1 MLSFGKKTALQA
13 AMEGKQS
20 ELDAA
25 RLGMTA
31 GLGLC
36 VVFGFVFL
44 AEGFQTFRE
53 TSSIEHLR
61 TERQELVTV
70 VANAVKN
77 WQADLK
83 LALDNNNLRSNLTV
97 LDGTAQL
104 QGRIEL
110 AKVLPDLDDVQFF
123 SPELRELDGV
133 DLAEFGYAKASILT
147 EARELGGQARVQA
160 QTCTKVANQ
169 YCLAMAQKVLSGD
182 QVLALAFVKRSLPK
196 IEALRPDTE
205 AGMGSLDFQMGT
217 RVGALVPLQQLGS
230 GNANDPMID
239 RPVPIDGSVFS
250 VTATSPTLFKPS
262 LFLTFLEG
270 RSSISS
276 FLLGLVLLGVAGAL
290 VFKRLRMP
298 KAIAAETPASTTPA
312 APTEADLAKKL
323 AAIKDQGEASSGME
337 VAEHTEPETAT
348 PAAKTDRPMA
358 GGGSGAID
366 RSIFRAYDIRGVVGS
381 TLTTGTAMLIGQAV
395 GSVVREKGL
404 REVVVGRDGRLSGP
418 ELSEAIIKG
427 LRNAG
432 CDVVDVGAVPT
443 PVLYF
448 ATHQLRTGSGIMVT
462 GSHNP
467 PEYNGFKI
475 VVAGETLAEDAIQ
488 DLFARI
494 VEGRLAHGS
503 GGLQSI
509 DIQSDYI
516 ERIVGDIQVTRPL
529 KVVVD
534 AGNGIA
540 GGIGPQVLAGIGCDV
555 VPLYCEVDGRFPN
568 HHPDP
573 SDPHN
578 LEDLKVAIKQFDA
591 DLGLAFDGDG
601 DRLGVV
607 TKAGDIIYPDRLLM
621 LFAQDVLTRNP
632 GASIIY
638 DVKCTG
644 QLSEVIIRAG
654 GAPLMWKTGHSL
666 IKSKMKEEDAALAG
680 EMSGHFF
687 FKERWYGFDDGI
699 YSAARLLD
707 ILAERSETP
716 DQVFAEL
723 PNSVS
728 TPELKIQMA
737 EGAHYEFMERFRERA
752 KFPGA
757 RVTTIDGVRAD
768 YKDGFGLVRCSNTTP
783 CLVLRFE
790 SVNKIGLNRIQD
802 TFRSQLLALDAKLV
816 LPF

>member
-1 MLSFGKKTALQA
+1 
-13 AMEGKQS
+13 MEGDRGGV
-20 ELDAA
+20 DAT
-25 RLGMTA
+25 RLAATTGFGIA
-31 GLGLC
+31 LVLGTL
-36 VVFGFVFL
+36 FL
-44 AEGFQTFRE
+44 AEGLQTWRE
-53 TSSIEHLR
+53 EGAVSALR
-61 TERQELVTV
+61 AEREAIVT
-70 VANAVKN
+70 AYAGAIKK
-77 WQADLK
+77 WQADIR
-83 LALDNNNLRSNLTV
+83 LALDNDELRMTLAA
-97 LDGTAQL
+97 LDGAAQL
-104 QGRIEL
+104 RGRTEL
-110 AKVLPDLDDVQFF
+110 GKLLPDLDDATFY
-123 SPELRELDGV
+123 SADLNELVSVELDK
-133 DLAEFGYAKASILT
+133 FGYAKAEQLS
-147 EARELGGQARVQA
+147 EARENKDAARVQA
-160 QTCTKVANQ
+160 HSCSNDPTQ
-169 YCLAMAQKVLSGD
+169 YCLAFVQSVLNGD
-182 QVLALAFVKRSLPK
+182 QVMALAYIKRKLPK
-196 IEALRPDTE
+196 LATIRPDIDS
-205 AGMGSLDFQMGT
+205 GIGSLDFQMGT
-217 RVGALVPLQQLGS
+217 RVGSLLVLEHLGS
-230 GNANDPMID
+230 SDNGAQLLDKPSGIE
-239 RPVPIDGSVFS
+239 GSVFS
-250 VTATSPTLFKPS
+250 VSAIAPSLFKPS
-262 LFLTFLEG
+262 LFLTSLEG
-270 RSSISS
+270 RSGSAS
-276 FLLGLVLLGVAGAL
+276 LLLALLLFVVAGGL
-290 VFKRLRMP
+290 GFVRWRMP
-298 KAIAAETPASTTPA
+298 ALGKHAPAVGVPLPD
-312 APTEADLAKKL
+312 APSEADLARKL
-323 AAIKDQGEASSGME
+323 AAIKDQGEAAAIE
-337 VAEHTEPETAT
+337 VAELDSASALPAKSEKPMSAT
-348 PAAKTDRPMA
+348 
-358 GGGSGAID
+358 GAID
-366 RSIFRAYDIRGVVGS
+366 RSIFRTYDIRGVVGT
-381 TLTTGTAMLIGQAV
+381 TLNVGTAMLIGQAI

-404 REVVVGRDGRLSGP
+404 REVVVARDGRLSGP
-418 ELSEAIIKG
+418 ELAEAMTKG

-432 CDVVDVGAVPT
+432 CDVIDIGAVPT

-448 ATHQLRTGSGIMVT
+448 ATHHLRTGSGVMVT

-475 VVAGETLAEDAIQ
+475 MVAGETLAEDAIQ

-503 GGLQSI
+503 GGLQSL
-509 DIQSDYI
+509 DVQADYLD
-516 ERIVGDIQVTRPL
+516 RIVGDIQISRPL

-540 GGIGPQVLAGIGCDV
+540 GGIGPQVLQGIGCEV
-555 VPLYCEVDGRFPN
+555 MPLYCEVDGKFPN

-573 SDPHN
+573 GDPHT

-591 DLGLAFDGDG
+591 DLGIAFDGDG

-607 TKAGDIIYPDRLLM
+607 TKSGEIIYPDRLLM

-654 GAPLMWKTGHSL
+654 GAPVMWKTGHSL
-666 IKSKMKEEDAALAG
+666 IKAKMKEEDAALAG

-716 DQVFAEL
+716 EQVFAEL
-723 PNSVS
+723 PNSMA

-737 EGAHYEFMERFRERA
+737 EGAHYEFMERFRERS

-802 TFRSQLLALDAKLV
+802 TFRMQLLALDAKLV

>member
-13 AMEGKQS
+13 AMEGGKGS
-20 ELDAA
+20 ELDAK

-44 AEGFQTFRE
+44 AEAVQTFRE
-53 TSSIEHLR
+53 HSSVEHVR
-61 TERQELVTV
+61 AEREALVSAI
-70 VANAVKN
+70 ANSVKN
-77 WQADLK
+77 WQSDLK
-83 LALDNNNLRSNLTV
+83 LALDNNNLRMTLV
-97 LDGTAQL
+97 ALDGPAQL
-104 QGRIEL
+104 QGRSEL
-110 AKVLPDLDDVQFF
+110 NKVIPDLDDAQFF
-123 SPELRELDGV
+123 SADLTELDGV
-133 DLAEFGYAKASILT
+133 DLAEFGYAKAQILT
-147 EARELGGQARVQA
+147 EARELQGVARVQA
-160 QTCTKVANQ
+160 HTCTKTANQ
-169 YCLAMAQKVLSGD
+169 YCLALAQAVMNGE
-182 QVLALAFVKRSLPK
+182 QIQALAYVKRSLPK
-196 IEALRPDTE
+196 IEALRQDLDP
-205 AGMGSLDFQMGT
+205 GMGGLDFQMGT
-217 RVGALVPLQQLGS
+217 RVGAMLPLQHAGS
-230 GNANDPMID
+230 GSASDPMID
-239 RPVPIDGSVFS
+239 RPVAVEGSVFS

-262 LFLTFLEG
+262 LFLTFLDG
-270 RSSISS
+270 HSSLSS
-276 FLLGLVLLGVAGAL
+276 LLLGLLMLGVAGAL
-290 VFKRLRMP
+290 GFQRLRLP
-298 KAIAAETPASTTPA
+298 KIVAADTGAPTTPA
-312 APTEADLAKKL
+312 APTEVDLAKKL
-323 AAIKDQGEASSGME
+323 AQIKDHGEASAGMI
-337 VAEHTEPETAT
+337 VAEHVEPEAAAVSSKADRQAAAAT
-348 PAAKTDRPMA
+348 
-358 GGGSGAID
+358 GAID
-366 RSIFRAYDIRGVVGS
+366 RSIFRAYDIRGVVGQ
-381 TLTTGTAMLIGQAV
+381 TLTTGTAMLIGQAI

-418 ELSEAIIKG
+418 ELADAITKG

-432 CDVVDVGAVPT
+432 CDVIDVGAVPT

-448 ATHQLRTGSGIMVT
+448 ATHQLRTGSGVMVT

-475 VVAGETLAEDAIQ
+475 MVAGETLAEDAIQ

-503 GGLQSI
+503 GGLQAL
-509 DIQSDYI
+509 DIQSDYV

-540 GGIGPQVLAGIGCDV
+540 GGVGPQVLAGIGCDV

-578 LEDLKVAIKQFDA
+578 LDDLKVAIKQFDA

-607 TKAGDIIYPDRLLM
+607 TKAGEIIYPDRLLM

-654 GAPLMWKTGHSL
+654 GAPVMWKTGHSL

-716 DQVFAEL
+716 EQVFAEL

-728 TPELKIQMA
+728 TPELKIQMS

>member
-1 MLSFGKKTALQA
+1 MLNFGKKTALQA
-13 AMEGKQS
+13 AMEGNRGGV
-20 ELDAA
+20 DAT
-25 RLGMTA
+25 RLGATA
-31 GLGLC
+31 GFGLALVLGL
-36 VVFGFVFL
+36 VFL
-44 AEGFQTFRE
+44 AEGLQNWRE
-53 TSSIEHLR
+53 EGAISDLKS
-61 TERQELVTV
+61 ERDALVR
-70 VANAVKN
+70 AYEGAVKK
-77 WQADLK
+77 WQDDIR
-83 LALDNNNLRSNLTV
+83 LALDNNELRMTLAA
-97 LDGTAQL
+97 LDGAAQL
-104 QGRIEL
+104 RGRTEL
-110 AKVLPDLDDVQFF
+110 GKLVPDLDDAMFY
-123 SPELRELDGV
+123 SADLSELSAV
-133 DLAEFGYAKASILT
+133 DLSEFGYAKAEQLS
-147 EARELGGQARVQA
+147 ESRESNGPARIQAH
-160 QTCTKVANQ
+160 TCSNDATK
-169 YCLAMAQKVLSGD
+169 YCLAFAQPVVNGT
-182 QVLALAFVKRSLPK
+182 QVMALAYVKRKLAKP
-196 IEALRPDTE
+196 IEVRPELD
-205 AGMGSLDFQMGT
+205 AGIGAIDFQMGT
-217 RVGALVPLQQLGS
+217 RVGALLLLERTGDGS
-230 GNANDPMID
+230 AVDQMID
-239 RPVPIDGSVFS
+239 KPVPINGSVFS
-250 VTATSPTLFKPS
+250 VSASAPNLFKPS
-262 LFLTFLEG
+262 LFFTFLEG
-270 RSSISS
+270 RSGSGSMLIA
-276 FLLGLVLLGVAGAL
+276 LLLFVVAGGL
-290 VFKRLRMP
+290 GFVRWRMP
-298 KAIAAETPASTTPA
+298 ALGTATPVEGTSLPE
-312 APTEADLAKKL
+312 APNEADLARKL
-323 AAIKDQGEASSGME
+323 AAIKDQGEASAIE
-337 VAEHTEPETAT
+337 VSELD
-348 PAAKTDRPMA
+348 PAATLPAKSEKLASTT
-358 GGGSGAID
+358 GAID
-366 RSIFRAYDIRGVVGS
+366 RSIFRTYDIRGVVGT
-381 TLTTGTAMLIGQAV
+381 TLNVGTAMLIGQAI

-404 REVVVGRDGRLSGP
+404 REVVVARDGRLSGP
-418 ELSEAIIKG
+418 ELAEAMAKG

-432 CDVVDVGAVPT
+432 CDVIDIGAVPT

-448 ATHQLRTGSGIMVT
+448 ATHHLRTGSGVMVT

-475 VVAGETLAEDAIQ
+475 MVGGETLAEDAIQ

-503 GGLQSI
+503 GGLQSL
-509 DIQSDYI
+509 DVQADYL
-516 ERIVGDIQVTRPL
+516 ERIVGDIQISRPL

-540 GGIGPQVLAGIGCDV
+540 GGIAPQVLQGIGCEV
-555 VPLYCEVDGRFPN
+555 MPLYCEVDGRFPN

-573 SDPHN
+573 GDPHT

-591 DLGLAFDGDG
+591 DLGIAFDGDG

-607 TKAGDIIYPDRLLM
+607 TKTGEIIYPDRLLM

-654 GAPLMWKTGHSL
+654 GAPVMWKTGHSL
-666 IKSKMKEEDAALAG
+666 IKAKMKEEDAALAG

-716 DQVFAEL
+716 EQVFAEL
-723 PNSVS
+723 PNSVA
-728 TPELKIQMA
+728 TPELKIQMV

-802 TFRSQLLALDAKLV
+802 TFRSQLLALDAKLT